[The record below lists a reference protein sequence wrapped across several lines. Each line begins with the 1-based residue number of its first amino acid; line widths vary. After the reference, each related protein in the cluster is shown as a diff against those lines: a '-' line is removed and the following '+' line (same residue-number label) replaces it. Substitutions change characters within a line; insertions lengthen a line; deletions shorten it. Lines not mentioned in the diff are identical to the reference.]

1 VSKLITGLS
10 YEIKLHPAV
19 DVINNCQPIM
29 QKTKYAYWNNGK
41 AFTIDS
47 IRPFSTVADVA
58 RHRQVSPRFDMFVYI
73 I

>member
-1 VSKLITGLS
+1 
-10 YEIKLHPAV
+10 
-19 DVINNCQPIM
+19 M